1 MILPWWL
8 AEYIVTN
15 LLNLTQEEKNQ
26 DYHKYFKKKNNDQNF
41 ITGLYLPTLKPI
53 VEKINVSLLDKI
65 RLFKMLVS
73 LLMKVIYSF
82 IWQEENPVTH
92 YLFGYY

>member
-1 MILPWWL
+1 MKQTSNTTTKTYL
-8 AEYIVTN
+8 
-15 LLNLTQEEKNQ
+15 
-26 DYHKYFKKKNNDQNF
+26 KKKNNDQNF